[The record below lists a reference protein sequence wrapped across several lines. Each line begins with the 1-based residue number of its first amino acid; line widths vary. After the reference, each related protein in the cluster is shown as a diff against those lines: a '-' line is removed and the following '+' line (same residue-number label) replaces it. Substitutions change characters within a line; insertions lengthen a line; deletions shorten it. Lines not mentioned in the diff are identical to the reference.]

1 MTRVFIRTRPLQH
14 TLVGQAEASLRNL
27 SAGKRAAPNDDRR
40 RGGKSKIHGLRIFK
54 SKGSGTLGYVYVA
67 SMEKWFCGLPNF
79 YRKRKKIP
87 TNPLTCFSAELQKNT
102 MFFYASSH
110 TKKRN
115 ISNQIWEKGTAEKCS
130 TLPRHFHGK
139 AVSQTCPKI
148 IMPVI
153 QNRQLFILIKHS

>member
-79 YRKRKKIP
+79 YRKRKKNSYQPFDLLFCRITEKYNVFLRIFP
-87 TNPLTCFSAELQKNT
+87 HKKKKYIKPNMRKRDCRKMFYLTTAFPRKGGFTN
-102 MFFYASSH
+102 
-110 TKKRN
+110 
-115 ISNQIWEKGTAEKCS
+115 
-130 TLPRHFHGK
+130 
-139 AVSQTCPKI
+139 
-148 IMPVI
+148 MP
-153 QNRQLFILIKHS
+153 